1 MSDFF
6 SQYPLVNPL
15 QEEKEE
21 EKTSP
26 TTAFFNK
33 YSVSEPSSIVPS
45 TPKTK
50 SFFEKNIISSEVL
63 PKNYSV
69 TDLEKN
75 REFMQRAERFLNG
88 LESNENIFEF
98 LRDSDYSLSSAI
110 QRSFETGKWTEEQKQ
125 DYNYLKNKFAG
136 AKLKGL
142 KERLAFAKD
151 FTVDMV
157 ADPLNILSVFFA
169 IPTFGTSLGAKAVA
183 GKLSQEALK
192 GLTKSKIVTDT
203 TTRSALLGA
212 GEGGAW
218 TGAYDYFSQRGDIG
232 LGLREDIDY
241 SQVFGSTALGA
252 GLGGVLGA
260 GIGVGSGYNYIHNV
274 KKYANEGDILKH
286 TDLISRKAITDQGK
300 VELNFNEETPLALL
314 RKILLTEKPTTG
326 LARAADKLQVDESSK
341 FSQFLAAIRYDYDYL
356 LGRKKKKVVRGRDYN
371 ETYKHIWGTSITRLE
386 KALNPLSKTSVMDNG
401 LSQKANNDVL
411 SVLVNPQA
419 TKNFFDNS
427 KITPEAKAAATE
439 IRAILDKHFD
449 LGYKE
454 NLFLSF
460 QKVLNYFPHKFNF
473 TKLSQEKNKALLK
486 EKIIRYKH
494 AEILNDIPD
503 KTKVKGYDPDGNL
516 IEVIP
521 EDALGTDLEVF
532 GVDFLQLAKNKLG
545 SDVGEDVIEKEAKIL
560 KADRIVEDILNQ
572 KYSPF
577 EYGFAN
583 HGTGGYGFLK
593 HRVFDNI
600 PTEEMLPFIETDVR
614 TIMQD
619 YITASA
625 TAIARANKFGRTQQ
639 QFEKNFLKN
648 DKNKT
653 GIFYE
658 LTDAGVSQDEALKV
672 IKEAD
677 KIHSVITGVSK
688 KSIDNPALQALSDWG
703 RLSQQMAH
711 LPFATL
717 SSITEPIVLFSK
729 VDIEDVPMVVKEL
742 ARATTKQ
749 TAKTIDRT
757 LQGAKRV
764 IGKETT
770 ELKDLND
777 EYWLEIYEATLA
789 LEQSTTQILE
799 GLTGGALQNPT
810 AKNLQNLFFQMN
822 ALQPFTSAT
831 QAAAF
836 NVGKLISIKNLG
848 RLDKH
853 LKGIKKL
860 NKRKLEYVT
869 NQLNELGIDE
879 QEGIKFYRRHLKD
892 TTEPSVLDNNTLDV
906 KQKFNHDSAFE
917 DTFYKDKIIFGAE
930 RFANEIV
937 MDTRLSA
944 ANTPTIFSSPM
955 GQILFQFAKYPAA
968 FNNTIL
974 KDFFNKAL
982 RYPEISSPRVLG
994 TVLLMTAVATLGN
1007 AVRSEGRSLDKP
1019 TGEVIADSWR
1029 RWGGFGPLDYVSRW
1043 QSNLETGGGLL
1054 GATYK
1059 APFGPLPADVIDT
1072 ILYRQGPGEV
1082 VMKNIPGYSALPQ
1095 DVRQELKRIGRD
1107 IDKYAMNLAKG
1118 DTTARPIAFTKGGLV
1133 EGPKVRNTKE
1143 DPAEALNPRTGLTY
1157 EGKTPVEQQ
1166 MDDLLEERTGFANGG
1181 EYDSK
1186 NIIDDLSKQFMNAK
1200 EQRNFEA
1207 DAAESLN
1214 KLVNEQRLPEEYK
1227 LTITGDKNKVRY
1239 VEGSNDPFNEL
1250 KHYNL
1255 GIKYGNSAIGTTL
1268 INARE
1273 IGQILTQ
1280 GRFFDSVKDIQN
1292 NIKGVNLL
1300 KQAKGNPEEAYKL
1313 AIQEIEKKYK
1323 QQDRK
1328 GFAVGALAKNVL
1340 RLFHGSQRNFKN
1352 FDNSFSSPGEIGKG
1366 LYFSPDKKIAK
1377 KFSKSADWRKYTNLT
1392 EQQRIEKRTD
1402 PTPTIYEVEVKIS
1415 PDELLDAKKSL
1426 KEQNPIVRN
1435 KILTLVSEKLKDK
1448 DILDI
1453 EFSKPK
1459 FWRQI
1464 LKKLKTEAD
1473 ELFPSYGIK
1482 GIFREDKKGSAF
1494 SVASGNKQ
1502 YSIFDT
1508 DIIKIID
1515 KKEI

>member
-6 SQYPLVNPL
+6 SQYPLVDPL

-75 REFMQRAERFLNG
+75 SQFMQRAERFLNG
-88 LESNENIFEF
+88 LEKNENIFEF
-98 LRDSDYSLSSAI
+98 LRDSDYSLSSSI
-110 QRSFETGKWTEEQKQ
+110 QRSFETGQWTEEQKQ
-125 DYNYLKNKFAG
+125 DYTYLKNKFSG

-192 GLTKSKIVTDT
+192 GLSKSKIVTDT

-286 TDLISRKAITDQGK
+286 TDLISRKEITDQGK
-300 VELNFNEETPLALL
+300 VELNFNEETALALL

-326 LARAADKLQVDESSK
+326 LARAADKLQLDESSK
-341 FSQFLAAIRYDYDYL
+341 FNQFLAAIRYDYDYL
-356 LGRKKKKVVRGRDYN
+356 LGRKKKKVVRSKDYN
-371 ETYKHIWGTSITRLE
+371 ETYKNIWGPSITRLE

-401 LSQKANNDVL
+401 LSQKANYDVL

-427 KITPEAKAAATE
+427 KITPEAKTAATE

-473 TKLSQEKNKALLK
+473 TKLSQENNKALLK
-486 EKIIRYKH
+486 EKIIKYKH
-494 AEILNDIPD
+494 AEILNDVPD
-503 KTKVKGYDPDGNL
+503 KTKVKGYDPSGNL
-516 IEVIP
+516 VEVIP
-521 EDALGTDLEVF
+521 EGALGTDLEVF
-532 GVDFLQLAKNKLG
+532 GVDFLQVAKNKLG

-619 YITASA
+619 YITSSA

-639 QFEKNFLKN
+639 QFEQNFLKN

-789 LEQSTTQILE
+789 LEQSTTQVLE
-799 GLTGGALQNPT
+799 GLAGGALQNPT
-810 AKNLQNLFFQMN
+810 AKNLQNIFFQMN

-848 RLDKH
+848 KLDKH
-853 LKGIKKL
+853 LKGTKKL
-860 NKRKLEYVT
+860 NKKRLEYVT

-955 GQILFQFAKYPAA
+955 GQVLFQFAKYPAA

-982 RYPEISSPRVLG
+982 RYPEISSPKVLG

-1082 VMKNIPGYSALPQ
+1082 VMKNIPGYSALSQ

-1107 IDKYAMNLAKG
+1107 IDKYATNLATG
-1118 DTTARPIAFTKGGLV
+1118 DTTKRPIAFTKGGV
-1133 EGPKVRNTKE
+1133 VRQRYTKGKGVMSQEGPKVTNSKE
-1143 DPAEALNPRTGLTY
+1143 DPAEAINPRTGLTY
-1157 EGKTPVEQQ
+1157 EGKTSVEQQ
-1166 MDDLLEERTGFANGG
+1166 MDDLLEERTGFATGG

-1186 NIIDDLSKQFMNAK
+1186 NIIDELSNQFMNPK

-1207 DAAESLN
+1207 NAAESLN

-1227 LTITGDKNKVRY
+1227 LNITGDKNKVRY

-1273 IGQILTQ
+1273 VGQILTQ
-1280 GRFFDSVKDIQN
+1280 GRFLDSAKDIQN
-1292 NIKGVNLL
+1292 NIKGINLL
-1300 KQAKGNPEEAYKL
+1300 KQAKGNSEEAYKL
-1313 AIQEIEKKYK
+1313 AIQEIEKKY
-1323 QQDRK
+1323 
-1328 GFAVGALAKNVL
+1328 N
-1340 RLFHGSQRNFKN
+1340 
-1352 FDNSFSSPGEIGKG
+1352 
-1366 LYFSPDKKIAK
+1366 
-1377 KFSKSADWRKYTNLT
+1377 
-1392 EQQRIEKRTD
+1392 
-1402 PTPTIYEVEVKIS
+1402 IS
-1415 PDELLDAKKSL
+1415 
-1426 KEQNPIVRN
+1426 R
-1435 KILTLVSEKLKDK
+1435 
-1448 DILDI
+1448 
-1453 EFSKPK
+1453 
-1459 FWRQI
+1459 
-1464 LKKLKTEAD
+1464 
-1473 ELFPSYGIK
+1473 
-1482 GIFREDKKGSAF
+1482 
-1494 SVASGNKQ
+1494 
-1502 YSIFDT
+1502 
-1508 DIIKIID
+1508 
-1515 KKEI
+1515 